1 MPNPQMTDIVRSLE
15 RQVREELNDRLPRRV
30 GVIAVNHFNQ
40 NFRDAG
46 WRDNGLHPWQE
57 TIRQREGKG
66 ADAKRTPLISAAP
79 HLSRSIEAR
88 PRPGAVRI
96 INAVPYAKIHNEGG
110 ELVTHPTVTNK
121 LRKMAW
127 ARVYAIAK
135 GLDGK
140 LPKDLPEDAR
150 KWKAIALTKKDKLS
164 INVRMPKRQFIG
176 NSSELLKK
184 IDDTIISTIQRL
196 MNNAR

>member
-1 MPNPQMTDIVRSLE
+1 MPNPRMTDIVRSLAH
-15 RQVREELNDRLPRRV
+15 QVREELNDRLPRRV
-30 GVIAVNHFNQ
+30 GVIAVNYFNQ

-46 WRDNGLHPWQE
+46 WRDNELHPWQE

-110 ELVTHPTVTNK
+110 QFTTHPTITPK
-121 LRKMAW
+121 MRKMAW
-127 ARVYAIAK
+127 AKVYAIA
-135 GLDGK
+135 GQDGK
-140 LPKDLPEDAR
+140 LPKDLPEVAR
-150 KWKAIALTKKDKLS
+150 KWKALALTKKSKLT
-164 INVRMPKRQFIG
+164 INVNMPKRQFIG
-176 NSSELLKK
+176 NSAELLKK

-196 MNNAR
+196 INNAR